1 MASELPNPRAI
12 LEDAIK
18 KRDELNTFI
27 KVYQQ
32 MLGISDG
39 EGGSASGSASPTP
52 NGPTAAEVAGD
63 AFDPL
68 SVVFPGMFFGKTQ
81 PQAVKM
87 LLEKCKP
94 RPVKMRLIL
103 AALEK
108 GGLKVGGKKP
118 DVNLWGVL
126 DRNPDTFILV
136 PKAGWGLVEWYD
148 SGVIAKMR
156 SKNDDDD
163 GAKSDEPES
172 EK

>member
-1 MASELPNPRAI
+1 MAAELRDPKAI

-32 MLGISDG
+32 MLGLGAD
-39 EGGSASGSASPTP
+39 EGSSTTPAQSASAISA
-52 NGPTAAEVAGD
+52 EAGD

-68 SVVFPGMFFGKTQ
+68 SVVFPGMFFGQSQ

-94 RPVKMRLIL
+94 RPVKMKTIL

-126 DRNPDTFILV
+126 NRNEDTFILV
-136 PKAGWGLVEWYD
+136 PRAGWGLVEWYD
-148 SGVIAKMR
+148 SAVIAKMR
-156 SKNDDDD
+156 TSKKD
-163 GAKSDEPES
+163 GENGADADTSDEI